1 MQLDLNLLTAL
12 DALLEEGSVTA
23 AAARLHVS
31 VPAMSRTL
39 GRLRRATGDQV
50 LVRSGRGLTPTPY
63 ALAVRGEVHE
73 LLAQARQVLTPPR
86 DVDPATLDR
95 VFTLQ
100 VHDAIATAV
109 SPALIAAVGTSAP
122 GVRLRFVGE
131 PTTDTGDLRQGR
143 VDLEVGA
150 GASPLPE
157 IVSRTVGHD
166 RLAVIGRSG
175 HPVLRDGGPTV
186 ADYAAARH
194 LTVSRRGRLTDTV
207 DAALAGQG
215 LRREVV
221 AAAPTSAVALAIAAR
236 SDLLVA
242 GPERMCAPM
251 IEALGL
257 QTRPMPLALD
267 PVPVTCSWHQR
278 YAGDPAHAWLRGHVL
293 RLLAEVTD
301 PGR

>member
-12 DALLEEGSVTA
+12 DALLEEGSVTG

-63 ALAVRGEVHE
+63 ALAVRSEVHA
-73 LLAQARQVLTPPR
+73 LLGQAQTLLTPPR
-86 DVDPATLDR
+86 EVDPATLDR
-95 VFTLQ
+95 TFALR

-109 SPALIAAVGTSAP
+109 SPALIAAVAAQAP
-122 GVRLRFVGE
+122 GVRLRFLGE
-131 PTTDTGDLRQGR
+131 SVTDTDDLRQGR

-150 GASPLPE
+150 GASALPE

-166 RLAVIGRSG
+166 RLVVIGRAG
-175 HPVLRDGGPTV
+175 HPVLERDPGPTV
-186 ADYAAARH
+186 AEYAAARH
-194 LTVSRRGRLTDTV
+194 LTVSRRGRLHDAV
-207 DAALAGQG
+207 DVALAGQG
-215 LRREVV
+215 LSREVA
-221 AAAPTSAVALAIAAR
+221 AAAPTSAVALAVAAR

-251 IEALGL
+251 VAALGL
-257 QTRPMPLALD
+257 RTRPVPLDLD

-278 YAGDPAHAWLRGHVL
+278 YAGDPAHTWLREHLL
-293 RLLAEVTD
+293 RLLTEVTR
-301 PGR
+301 GR